1 MNHSEKNLSEHPL
14 VIKIIDSKTVRCKC
28 GKNIHLDRKWDLDL
42 LERHNKGGGCKYNN
56 GLLGITN
63 FFKENDNKT
72 NKRKICEGSS
82 W

>member
-1 MNHSEKNLSEHPL
+1 MSEHSL

-28 GKNIHLDRKWDLDL
+28 GKDIRLDRKWDPDL

-56 GLLGITN
+56 GLLG
-63 FFKENDNKT
+63 E
-72 NKRKICEGSS
+72 